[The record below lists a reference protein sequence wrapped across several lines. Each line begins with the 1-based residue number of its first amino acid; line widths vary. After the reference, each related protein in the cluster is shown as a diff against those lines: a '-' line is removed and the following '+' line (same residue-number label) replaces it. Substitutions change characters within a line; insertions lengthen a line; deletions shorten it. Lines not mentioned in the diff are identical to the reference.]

1 MPTER
6 VNFSGKE
13 IVLVGTAHIS
23 EESARQVKEAIAAEN
38 PQVVGVELDIQRFSQ
53 LKSGENWQQLDLG
66 QVIAS
71 GQTYLLLVNL
81 LLANL
86 QRQVADRIGIRAGAE
101 MLEAINESEQKGIP
115 IALLD
120 RSVSVTLKRAM
131 KKMGLIEKL
140 KFLYSVVLAAFGFG
154 QEEITKEKIE
164 EIKQKDVMTQLME
177 QLSKEFPSIKKVL
190 VDERDTYI
198 ANKIMQIDAKKIVAV
213 VGAGHIDGIKK
224 NIGKIADLSALETV
238 DTKKSN
244 LRFLGYLIPAFFIAL
259 LGYAFFVKGIGTTIS
274 FLALWIVVTG
284 GLSALGVLLV
294 RGHPFSIIAAF
305 IAAPVTTLHPL
316 LAAGWFAG
324 YVEAKMKSPKVADFE
339 SLRSLNSFGDF
350 TKNSVTKILL
360 VVAFA
365 NFGATIGVVVAFPAI
380 IAMIK

>member
-1 MPTER
+1 M
-6 VNFSGKE
+6 
-13 IVLVGTAHIS
+13 
-23 EESARQVKEAIAAEN
+23 
-38 PQVVGVELDIQRFSQ
+38 GVELDSQRFSQ
-53 LKSGENWQQLDLG
+53 LKSGENWQRLDLG

-131 KKMGLIEKL
+131 KKMGVFEKL

-177 QLSKEFPSIKKVL
+177 QLSKEFPSIKEVL

-213 VGAGHIDGIKK
+213 VGAGHVEGIKK
-224 NIGKIADLSALETV
+224 NIGKIADLSVLETV
-238 DTKKSN
+238 DTKKSR
-244 LRFLGYLIPAFFIAL
+244 LRYLGYLIPAFFIAL
-259 LGYAFFVKGIGTTIS
+259 LGYAFFVKGIGATVS
-274 FLALWIVVTG
+274 FIVVWILVTG
-284 GLSALGVLLV
+284 GLSALGVLV
-294 RGHPFSIIAAF
+294 ARGHPFSIITAF

-324 YVEAKMKSPKVADFE
+324 YVEAKIKSPKVADFE
-339 SLRSLNSFGDF
+339 SLRNLNSFGDF

-365 NFGATIGVVVAFPAI
+365 NIGATIGTLVAFPAI
-380 IAMIK
+380 IAMIG